1 MDVISRQ
8 AHDVET
14 IKSVSLADLQF
25 GAPSRFDRIIEV
37 ARTALVLWGALTFG
51 AVAGTAVY
59 YFAGATA
66 EPARAPQEIVADAV
80 AVEPEALEPAVA
92 ETAPIATVALAEVP
106 PHLADYIAPTNEE
119 RLAQAP
125 APMPTA
131 RPEPPTIAEAR
142 LPRARPDE
150 PVITGSIAR
159 APASEAPRT
168 QQHGRVDPCRV
179 LRDLGARF
187 VLKARCGREARADA
201 PPLQLH
207 QPHVVQ

>member
-14 IKSVSLADLQF
+14 VKSVSLADLQF

-51 AVAGTAVY
+51 AAAGTAVY

-66 EPARAPQEIVADAV
+66 ESARASEEIVANAAV
-80 AVEPEALEPAVA
+80 VEPEDVEPTAVVPV
-92 ETAPIATVALAEVP
+92 PIATAALAEVP
-106 PHLADYIAPTNEE
+106 PHLADYIAPKTEE
-119 RLAQAP
+119 PLAQAS
-125 APMPTA
+125 APKPTA

-159 APASEAPRT
+159 PAAEAPRR

-179 LRDLGARF
+179 LRDLGARLVF
-187 VLKARCGREARADA
+187 KARCGQDARADA
-201 PPLQLH
+201 PPLQLR
-207 QPHVVQ
+207 QPHVVR